1 MKSMYSAIA
10 AVAVLVAGAAPSHAL
25 KVNSVQLGILAE
37 KGGACPRDATL
48 KAWAHVDGP
57 GSVKFIIHGASG
69 SQSGPLAATAVKGA
83 AGNYLATHTRNITIA
98 TDVDTKYR
106 VEVAG
111 TGKFSN
117 WVPLKAE
124 CGPKPRPKSET
135 KTKGSDSTPPVK
147 KAGEDDGPKPRKT
160 TKTQGS
166 SSKPPTKK
174 ASGDDGKPAT
184 KPVNTPTT
192 KPASKPNS
200 KPVKTCKANVSVNRY
215 GALTKAG
222 GIISARNAWR
232 AAVIQN
238 YGTKWAQLSKA
249 SDRHESCSRKK
260 GLFTCAVSAK
270 PCDR

>member
-10 AVAVLVAGAAPSHAL
+10 AAAVLVAGSTPSHAL
-25 KVNSVQLGILAE
+25 KVNSVQLGILSE

-48 KAWAHVDGP
+48 KAWAHADGP

-83 AGNYLATHTRNITIA
+83 AGNYLATYTRKITIA

-111 TGKFSN
+111 SGKFSN

-124 CGPKPRPKSET
+124 CGPKPRPNSET
-135 KTKGSDSTPPVK
+135 KTKGSDAVPPAK
-147 KAGEDDGPKPRKT
+147 KAGDDDGPKPRKT

-166 SSKPPTKK
+166 SGEPPAKK
-174 ASGDDGKPAT
+174 ASGDDGKPTTRSAG
-184 KPVNTPTT
+184 KPT
-192 KPASKPNS
+192 SKPNS
-200 KPVKTCKANVSVNRY
+200 KPVKTCKANVSVSRY
-215 GALTKAG
+215 GAYTKAG
-222 GIISARNAWR
+222 GIITARNAWR
-232 AAVIQN
+232 ATVIQN
-238 YGTKWAQLSKA
+238 YGTKWAHLSRA
-249 SDRHESCSRKK
+249 SGRHESCSRKK
-260 GLFTCAVSAK
+260 GLFTCTVSAK